1 MKTNIFSNP
10 KGDILGG
17 ITAGVIA
24 LPLAIALGVASGL
37 GATAGLYGAII
48 VGLLA
53 AIFGGTPTQITGPTG
68 PMAVVLA
75 SMVALN
81 PNNTSIVFTT
91 IFIAGII
98 QILLGCF
105 KVGKLVNFIPYPVI
119 SGFMSGIGAIIIL
132 LQLNPIL
139 GLEYNG
145 TPFGGL
151 INVIKN
157 ADFINYQSLIL
168 GLISLLIVFFTPKKL
183 ASKVPPPLIAL
194 VAGTIISS
202 GLGLNVSTIGEIPV
216 SFPKFIMPVFHFA
229 DLKIIISM
237 AVTLAVLGSIDS
249 LLTSL
254 VADSLT
260 KTKHHPNKELIG
272 QGIGN
277 AFAGLFGGVASAGAT
292 MRTVVNIKTGGKTL
306 LSGIIHSVFL
316 MMVILFFAP
325 VASQI
330 PLAVLAGILVKV
342 GISIIDYK
350 FLKVLKAA
358 PRSDLFV
365 MLAVFFITVFYD
377 LITAVG
383 VGIVLSAVLFASHIA
398 KEFQIDIDKLP
409 NCASNEDCFDEIV
422 QNKIMILKIDGVLFF
437 GSASQIMSRIDE
449 VMHEECVIIDCSSI
463 TSMDISAV
471 FALED
476 LIMTLKDKK
485 IKVIIIF
492 NNRLLAARV
501 LRSGLRKIISK
512 DSYTFSKK
520 DAVEKAQQFIA
531 NIEKK

>member
-1 MKTNIFSNP
+1 MKTNILSNP

-37 GATAGLYGAII
+37 GATAGMYGAII

-81 PNNTSIVFTT
+81 PNNTAIVFTT
-91 IFIAGII
+91 IFVAGVI

-132 LQLNPIL
+132 LQLNPLL
-139 GLEYNG
+139 GIEYNG

-151 INVIKN
+151 INVFKSF
-157 ADFINYQSLIL
+157 DFINYSSLIL
-168 GLISLLIVFFTPKKL
+168 GIISLLIVFFTPKKL

-194 VAGTIISS
+194 VVGTMISS
-202 GLGLNVSTIGEIPV
+202 GFGLNVETIGEIPA
-216 SFPKFIMPVFHFA
+216 SFPKFIMPVFHLA
-229 DLKIIISM
+229 DMKIIISM

-260 KTKHHPNKELIG
+260 KTKHKPNKELIG

-277 AFAGLFGGVASAGAT
+277 AVAGLFGGVASAGAT
-292 MRTVVNIKTGGKTL
+292 MRTVVNIKTGGKTR

-316 MMVILFFAP
+316 MLVILFFAP

-350 FLKVLKAA
+350 FLKVLKVA

-365 MLAVFFITVFYD
+365 MLAVFFI
-377 LITAVG
+377 L
-383 VGIVLSAVLFASHIA
+383 
-398 KEFQIDIDKLP
+398 
-409 NCASNEDCFDEIV
+409 
-422 QNKIMILKIDGVLFF
+422 
-437 GSASQIMSRIDE
+437 
-449 VMHEECVIIDCSSI
+449 
-463 TSMDISAV
+463 
-471 FALED
+471 
-476 LIMTLKDKK
+476 
-485 IKVIIIF
+485 
-492 NNRLLAARV
+492 
-501 LRSGLRKIISK
+501 
-512 DSYTFSKK
+512 
-520 DAVEKAQQFIA
+520 
-531 NIEKK
+531 